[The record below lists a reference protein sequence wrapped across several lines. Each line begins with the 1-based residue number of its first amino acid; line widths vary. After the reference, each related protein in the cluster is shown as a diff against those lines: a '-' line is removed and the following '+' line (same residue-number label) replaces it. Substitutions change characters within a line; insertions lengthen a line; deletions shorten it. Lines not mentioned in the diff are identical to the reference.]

1 MKRTSRVCAAGKS
14 PMLPGD
20 PPAWFNLSGC
30 RMVVPRNLTSREGEK
45 GGFGIPVFRE
55 SGRLSGKGSQGRGKY
70 ALNGLRLA
78 KQANSGSKAFE
89 LRAKTCE

>member
-30 RMVVPRNLTSREGEK
+30 RMVVPRNLTSREGEN
-45 GGFGIPVFRE
+45 GGLGIPVFRE
-55 SGRLSGKGSQGRGKY
+55 SGGLYQEGMKEQGEICPKWTPIGKTSEY
-70 ALNGLRLA
+70 WI
-78 KQANSGSKAFE
+78 
-89 LRAKTCE
+89 